1 MNRGKLHSLLQAQLD
16 TAPAD
21 AVLPII
27 VRFDASRGL
36 RPALQ
41 PGQGVVAWRHEYR
54 LMPAVAVAATPGQ
67 ILSLLDDPA
76 IDRIWYDV
84 PVHVCLDY
92 TVPLVQAPR
101 LWSYDYTGR
110 GVRVAILDT
119 GIDLT
124 HPDLMGRIVE
134 TAVFVGDDVVTDRHG
149 HGTHVAGIIA
159 GSGSFS
165 QGRYTGMAPAAL
177 LLAGK
182 VLGDDGH
189 GWSSDVMAG
198 IDWAVWHR
206 AHVINLS
213 LSSEHYGDG
222 SDALSL
228 FCDAAVQ
235 QGVVVCVAAG
245 NNGPDALTMGAPGC
259 ARQVITIG
267 ASTDA
272 DGLAEFSA
280 RGPTADGRIKPDL
293 VFPGT
298 LVTAARAR
306 GTHMG
311 ATHGDYYTEASGTSM
326 ATAHCSGA
334 AALLLSANP
343 NLLAVEVKAQLLSG
357 AKELG
362 RNPNLQGA
370 GRGDVYAAY
379 RTTQAEPLTA
389 PRREYG
395 PPASAGDI
403 PVAAAA
409 AGAET
414 AGGVRDE
421 TSVVARGV
429 VWAGVAM
436 GGLALCVCLL
446 LGMLFGLDAV
456 SRALETSGATPTP
469 TPVLALLLR
478 QNFDTPDPAWPQ
490 EENPT
495 EQKGYVEGRYYLVA
509 RQPNSMARQ
518 ALPGTYANFALEMSA
533 GQVDG
538 PMGGAYGVIVR
549 QRDSNNFYY
558 FGLSSDGLFS
568 FTRVAGGQVQEI
580 IPWTPS
586 DAILKLGYLNRV
598 RVEARGELFTFTVN
612 GETLATVED
621 ATFADGQ
628 LLLFAASFDQGGVR
642 ADFDDLVVW
651 GIEE

>member
-1 MNRGKLHSLLQAQLD
+1 MNRGKLQSLLQAQLD

-27 VRFDASRGL
+27 VRFDATRGL

-54 LMPAVAVAATPGQ
+54 LMPAIAVSATPGQ

-76 IDRIWYDV
+76 IDRIWYDL

-101 LWSYDYTGR
+101 LWNFDHTGR

-134 TAVFVGDDVVTDRHG
+134 TAVLAGDDVVTDRHG

-177 LLAGK
+177 LLIGK
-182 VLGDDGH
+182 VLGDDGT

-198 IDWAVWHR
+198 IDWAVWQH
-206 AHVINLS
+206 AQVINLS
-213 LSSEHYGDG
+213 LGSEHYGDG

-245 NNGPDALTMGAPGC
+245 NTGPDSLTIGAPGC
-259 ARQVITIG
+259 ARQVITVG

-298 LVTAARAR
+298 LITAARAR

-326 ATAHCSGA
+326 ATAHCTGA
-334 AALLLSANP
+334 AALLLAANP

-379 RTTQAEPLTA
+379 RTTQAEPVGP
-389 PRREYG
+389 PRPEYG
-395 PPASAGDI
+395 AFADMGDT
-403 PVAAAA
+403 PVMA
-409 AGAET
+409 AGNELA
-414 AGGVRDE
+414 AVGRSRDE
-421 TSVVARGV
+421 TGVVARGV
-429 VWAGVAM
+429 LWAGVAM
-436 GGLALCVCLL
+436 GMLALCVCLL

-456 SRALETSGATPTP
+456 TRALENSGATPTP
-469 TPVLALLLR
+469 TPVLSLLLR
-478 QNFDTPDPAWPQ
+478 QNFDVPDAAWPQ
-490 EENPT
+490 EENAT
-495 EQKGYVEGRYYLVA
+495 AQKGYVEGRYYLVA
-509 RQPNSMARQ
+509 REPNSMARQ

-538 PMGGAYGVIVR
+538 PAGGAYGLILR
-549 QRDSNNFYY
+549 QRDASNFYY

-586 DAILKLGYLNRV
+586 EAILKLGYLNRV
-598 RVEARGELFTFTVN
+598 RVEARDQLFHFIVN

-628 LLLFAASFDQGGVR
+628 VLIFAASFDEGGVR
-642 ADFDDLVVW
+642 ADFDEVEVW
-651 GIEE
+651 RME

>member
-27 VRFDASRGL
+27 VRFDATRGL

-54 LMPAVAVAATPGQ
+54 LMPAVAVSATPGQ
-67 ILSLLDDPA
+67 ILSLLDDSA

-84 PVHVCLDY
+84 AVHVCLDY

-101 LWSYDYTGR
+101 LWNFDYTGR
-110 GVRVAILDT
+110 GVRVAVLDT

-134 TAVFVGDDVVTDRHG
+134 TAVLAGDDVVTDRHG

-177 LLAGK
+177 LLIGK
-182 VLGDDGH
+182 VLGDDGT

-206 AHVINLS
+206 AQVINLS

-245 NNGPDALTMGAPGC
+245 NNGPDPLTIGAPGC
-259 ARQVITIG
+259 ARQVITAG

-326 ATAHCSGA
+326 ATAHCTGA

-343 NLLAVEVKAQLLSG
+343 NLQAVEVKAQLLSG

-362 RNPNLQGA
+362 RNPHLQGA
-370 GRGDVYAAY
+370 GRGDAYAAY
-379 RTTQAEPLTA
+379 RTTQAEPVTA
-389 PRREYG
+389 PRTAYG
-395 PPASAGDI
+395 PFDAANDVPLTAAS
-403 PVAAAA
+403 
-409 AGAET
+409 AET
-414 AGGVRDE
+414 AARDE
-421 TSVVARGV
+421 TGVVARGM
-429 VWAGVAM
+429 VWAGVAL
-436 GGLALCVCLL
+436 GGLVLCVCLL

-456 SRALETSGATPTP
+456 TRALETSGATPTP
-469 TPVLALLLR
+469 TPALSLVLR
-478 QNFDTPDPAWPQ
+478 QDFDVPDPAWPQ
-490 EENPT
+490 EENAN

-509 RQPNSMARQ
+509 REPNSMARQ
-518 ALPGTYANFALEMSA
+518 SLPGTYGNFVLEMSA

-538 PMGGAYGVIVR
+538 PVGGAYGLILR
-549 QRDSNNFYY
+549 QRDSGNFYY

-598 RVEARGELFTFTVN
+598 RVEARDELFTFSVN

-628 LLLFAASFDQGGVR
+628 TLLFAASFDEGGVR
-642 ADFDDLVVW
+642 ADFDEVVVW
-651 GIEE
+651 SME

>member
-1 MNRGKLHSLLQAQLD
+1 
-16 TAPAD
+16 
-21 AVLPII
+21 
-27 VRFDASRGL
+27 
-36 RPALQ
+36 
-41 PGQGVVAWRHEYR
+41 
-54 LMPAVAVAATPGQ
+54 MPAIAVSATPGQ

-101 LWSYDYTGR
+101 LWNYDYTGR
-110 GVRVAILDT
+110 GVRVAVLDT

-134 TAVFVGDDVVTDRHG
+134 TAVFAGDDVVTDRHG

-177 LLAGK
+177 LLIGK
-182 VLGDDGH
+182 VLGDDGT

-206 AHVINLS
+206 AQVINLS

-245 NNGPDALTMGAPGC
+245 NNGPDPLTIGAPGC
-259 ARQVITIG
+259 ARQVITAG

-298 LVTAARAR
+298 LITAARAR

-326 ATAHCSGA
+326 ATAHCTGA

-343 NLLAVEVKAQLLSG
+343 NLQAVEVKAQLLSG

-362 RNPNLQGA
+362 RNPHLQGA

-379 RTTQAEPLTA
+379 RTTQAEPVTA
-389 PRREYG
+389 PRTEYG
-395 PPASAGDI
+395 PFDAASDV
-403 PVAAAA
+403 PVTAAS
-409 AGAET
+409 AET
-414 AGGVRDE
+414 AARDE
-421 TSVVARGV
+421 TGVVARGM
-429 VWAGVAM
+429 VWAGIAL
-436 GGLALCVCLL
+436 GGLVLCVCLL

-456 SRALETSGATPTP
+456 TRALETSGATPTP
-469 TPVLALLLR
+469 TPALSLVLR
-478 QNFDTPDPAWPQ
+478 QDFDVPDPAWPQ
-490 EENPT
+490 EENAS

-509 RQPNSMARQ
+509 REPNSMARQ
-518 ALPGTYANFALEMSA
+518 ALPGTYGNFVLEMSA

-538 PMGGAYGVIVR
+538 PLGGAYGLILR
-549 QRDSNNFYY
+549 QRDSGNFYY

-598 RVEARGELFTFTVN
+598 RVEARDELFTFTVN

-621 ATFADGQ
+621 ATFADGET
-628 LLLFAASFDQGGVR
+628 LLFAASFDEGGVR
-642 ADFDDLVVW
+642 ADFDEVGVW
-651 GIEE
+651 SMEYGVGSR

>member
-1 MNRGKLHSLLQAQLD
+1 MNRGKLHSLLQTQLE

-27 VRFDASRGL
+27 VRFDATRGL

-41 PGQGVVAWRHEYR
+41 PGQGVVARRHEYR
-54 LMPAVAVAATPGQ
+54 LMPAVAVSATPGQ
-67 ILSLLDDPA
+67 IFSLLDDPA
-76 IDRIWYDV
+76 IDRIWYDL
-84 PVHVCLDY
+84 PLHVCLDY

-101 LWSYDYTGR
+101 LWNFDYTGR
-110 GVRVAILDT
+110 GVRVAVLDT

-134 TAVFVGDDVVTDRHG
+134 TAVFAGDDVVTDRHG

-165 QGRYTGMAPAAL
+165 QGRYTGLAPAAL
-177 LLAGK
+177 LLIGK
-182 VLGDDGH
+182 VLGDDGA

-198 IDWAVWHR
+198 IDWAVWQR
-206 AHVINLS
+206 AQVINLS
-213 LSSEHYGDG
+213 LSSEYYGDG

-245 NNGPDALTMGAPGC
+245 NNGPEPLTIGAPGC
-259 ARQVITIG
+259 ARQVITVG

-298 LVTAARAR
+298 LITAARAR

-343 NLLAVEVKAQLLSG
+343 NLLAVEVKAELLSG

-379 RTTQAEPLTA
+379 RTTRGEPQVT
-389 PRREYG
+389 PHPEYG
-395 PPASAGDI
+395 MFDEVGEAPAG
-403 PVAAAA
+403 VG
-409 AGAET
+409 GAE
-414 AGGVRDE
+414 AVRSARDE
-421 TSVVARGV
+421 TGVVARGV
-429 VWAGVAM
+429 VWAAVAM

-446 LGMLFGLDAV
+446 MGMLFGLDAV
-456 SRALETSGATPTP
+456 TRALETSGATPTP
-469 TPVLALLLR
+469 TPVLTLLLR
-478 QNFDTPDPAWPQ
+478 QDFDVPDPAWPQ
-490 EENPT
+490 EENAS

-518 ALPGTYANFALEMSA
+518 ALPGTFDNFVLEMNA

-538 PMGGAYGVIVR
+538 PLGGAYGLILR
-549 QRDSNNFYY
+549 QHDSSNFYY
-558 FGLSSDGLFS
+558 FGLSSEGLFS
-568 FTRVAGGQVQEI
+568 FTRVASGQVQEI
-580 IPWTPS
+580 IPWTS
-586 DAILKLGYLNRV
+586 SEAILKLGYLNRI

-612 GETLATVED
+612 GKVLATVED

-628 LLLFAASFDQGGVR
+628 VLLFAASFDEGGVR
-642 ADFDDLVVW
+642 ADFDELVVW
-651 GIEE
+651 GIGD

>member
-1 MNRGKLHSLLQAQLD
+1 MNRGKLHSYLQTQLD

-41 PGQGVVAWRHEYR
+41 PGQGIVDWRHEYR
-54 LMPAVAVAATPGQ
+54 LMPAVAVSAKPGQ
-67 ILSLLDDPA
+67 IFSLLDDPA
-76 IDRIWYDV
+76 IDRIWYDL

-92 TVPLVQAPR
+92 SVPLVQAPR
-101 LWSYDYTGR
+101 LWNFDTTGR
-110 GVRVAILDT
+110 GVRVAVLDT
-119 GIDLT
+119 GIDLA

-134 TAVFVGDDVVTDRHG
+134 TAVLAGDDVVTDRHG

-165 QGRYTGMAPAAL
+165 QGRYTGMAPAAHL
-177 LLAGK
+177 LIGK
-182 VLGDDGH
+182 VLGDTGT

-206 AHVINLS
+206 SQVINLS

-235 QGVVVCVAAG
+235 QGVVVCAAAG
-245 NNGPDALTMGAPGC
+245 NSGPTALSIGAPGC
-259 ARQVITIG
+259 ARQVITVG

-298 LVTAARAR
+298 LITATRAR

-334 AALLLSANP
+334 AALLLAANP
-343 NLLAVEVKAQLLSG
+343 DLLAVEVKAHLLSG

-379 RTTQAEPLTA
+379 RTSHTEPQNPVPAEF
-389 PRREYG
+389 G
-395 PPASAGDI
+395 SAAAMADV
-403 PVAAAA
+403 PVMAA
-409 AGAET
+409 AGT
-414 AGGVRDE
+414 VRDE
-421 TSVVARGV
+421 TSVVTRGV

-436 GGLALCVCLL
+436 GVLALCVCLVF
-446 LGMLFGLDAV
+446 GALFGLDAV
-456 SRALETSGATPTP
+456 TRALENAGTTATPTP
-469 TPVLALLLR
+469 DLTLVLR
-478 QNFDTPDPAWPQ
+478 QDFEVPDAAWPQ
-490 EENPT
+490 EENAT

-509 RQPNSMARQ
+509 REPNSMARQ
-518 ALPGTYANFALEMSA
+518 TLPGSYGNFVLEMSA

-538 PMGGAYGVIVR
+538 PAGGAYGLILR
-549 QRDSNNFYY
+549 QRDSSNFYY

-598 RVEARGELFTFTVN
+598 RVEARDQVFHFTVN
-612 GETLATVED
+612 GETLAAVED

-628 LLLFAASFDQGGVR
+628 VLLFAASFDEGGVR
-642 ADFDDLVVW
+642 ADFDEVGVW
-651 GIEE
+651 SME